1 MERTDILRAESTNLK
16 PRSEDVIDVTLDLG
30 ELVLDERTDD
40 TFDDLISKGTGRG
53 GNLLSLKKCRHVL
66 RDGGQLRLS
75 NPHTGAAE
83 PGYMELQ
90 EMLLRAA
97 GFTDMRPV
105 NGSAPLVMECTKRPP
120 VVEEEDLGITV
131 REIVDPED
139 VQKAHA
145 FAHDYYYYKDF
156 NYDFE
161 VTRQFDLQTDIFA
174 AYDKTSDLVAL
185 ARCAL
190 RVPGYNCPFMY
201 AVTEDG
207 SHYRIPS
214 RYRRSGEV
222 MAIYKEGKHGVVG
235 YKRLMEFLTQ
245 YALHIAHA
253 DSIWTTN
260 EVNDPY
266 TGNLYKNKFMME
278 EMGAK
283 LTYRDFGGKWNLL
296 CTDKIL
302 ELSAIHRG
310 LFRR

>member
-1 MERTDILRAESTNLK
+1 VERTDILRAESTNLK
-16 PRSEDVIDVTLDLG
+16 PRSEDEIDVTLDMG
-30 ELVLDERTDD
+30 TLVLDDRIDD
-40 TFDDLISKGTGRG
+40 TFDDLIARGSGRG
-53 GNLLSLKKCRHVL
+53 GNLLALKKCRHVL
-66 RDGGQLRLS
+66 RDGGRLRLT
-75 NPHTGAAE
+75 NTHKGASEKA
-83 PGYMELQ
+83 YLELQ

-97 GFTDMRPV
+97 GFTDMRLQE
-105 NGSAPLVMECTKRPP
+105 GSGPTVMECTKRAP
-120 VVEEEDLGITV
+120 VLEDEEFDMSV

-139 VQKAHA
+139 VQKAHT

-174 AYDKTSDLVAL
+174 AYDKTGEMVAL

-222 MAIYKEGKHGVVG
+222 MAIYKEGKNGVVG

-245 YALHIAHA
+245 YAAHIAHA